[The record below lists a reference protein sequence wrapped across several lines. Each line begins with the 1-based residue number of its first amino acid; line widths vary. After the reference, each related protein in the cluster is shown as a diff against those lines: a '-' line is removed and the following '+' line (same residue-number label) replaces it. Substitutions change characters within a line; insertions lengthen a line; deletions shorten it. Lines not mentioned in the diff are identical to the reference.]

1 MKKYAD
7 QLFTSRIQ
15 EKTRV
20 FVCVFLHGVEKNL
33 SYCLICIFFIIIIFP
48 GQVLESIPLEH
59 LLQNELPAKF
69 FVTDVDAMEGTLPN
83 NLVTIL
89 NHLGP
94 MLKSESRSIQLT
106 AFSLLQKYDF
116 F

>member
-1 MKKYAD
+1 MEY
-7 QLFTSRIQ
+7 
-15 EKTRV
+15 
-20 FVCVFLHGVEKNL
+20 
-33 SYCLICIFFIIIIFP
+33 
-48 GQVLESIPLEH
+48 

-106 AFSLLQKYDF
+106 AFSLLQKYEFFLIAILFLKSLFSLVSDF
-116 F
+116 HCFLHQIHSLNS

>member
-1 MKKYAD
+1 MEY
-7 QLFTSRIQ
+7 
-15 EKTRV
+15 
-20 FVCVFLHGVEKNL
+20 
-33 SYCLICIFFIIIIFP
+33 
-48 GQVLESIPLEH
+48 

-116 F
+116 FLNCRSFSQEPFFTCIGLSLFFAPNSFTLVF

>member
-1 MKKYAD
+1 MKNMANQLLKSKFLCRKFDYFFKRKILYAV
-7 QLFTSRIQ
+7 L
-15 EKTRV
+15 
-20 FVCVFLHGVEKNL
+20 NM
-33 SYCLICIFFIIIIFP
+33 FFFS
-48 GQVLESIPLEH
+48 GQVLEFIPMEY

-106 AFSLLQKYDF
+106 AFSLLQK
-116 F
+116 

>member
-1 MKKYAD
+1 MRWKSNQD
-7 QLFTSRIQ
+7 ITPTLFHRIWRNFFFT
-15 EKTRV
+15 K
-20 FVCVFLHGVEKNL
+20 
-33 SYCLICIFFIIIIFP
+33 CLIICIYFCFS
-48 GQVLESIPLEH
+48 GQVLDSIPLEY

-94 MLKSESRSIQLT
+94 MLKSESCSIQLT
-106 AFSLLQKYDF
+106 AFSLLQK
-116 F
+116 